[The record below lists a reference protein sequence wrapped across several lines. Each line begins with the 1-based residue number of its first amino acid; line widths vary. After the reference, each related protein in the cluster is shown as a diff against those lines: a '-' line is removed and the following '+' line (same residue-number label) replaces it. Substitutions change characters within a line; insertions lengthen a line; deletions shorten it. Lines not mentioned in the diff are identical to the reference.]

1 MSTRTACGAGLIFRR
16 VALVRDMG
24 YRIGTVMKSYTQF
37 EQKAALD
44 HYQSSVNSVRDDDM
58 MGGA

>member
-1 MSTRTACGAGLIFRR
+1 

-44 HYQSSVNSVRDDDM
+44 HYQSSVKSVRDDDM